1 MYQFTEVSTPTH
13 PNKCLVGLVQNQ
25 SVLFHQSDKFKVLQ
39 FFGNGKRP
47 YRFRVLI
54 IEHHHLMN
62 LHIEVQR

>member
-13 PNKCLVGLVQNQ
+13 PKYVSWIQNQ